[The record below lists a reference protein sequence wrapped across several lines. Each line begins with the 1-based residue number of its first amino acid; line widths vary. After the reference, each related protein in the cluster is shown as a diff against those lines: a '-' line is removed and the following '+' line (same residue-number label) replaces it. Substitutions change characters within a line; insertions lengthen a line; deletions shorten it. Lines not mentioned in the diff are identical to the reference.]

1 MPVRQAGI
9 VHTCR
14 QSAGHVPAFYCA
26 HVAQIRVRELIEVQ
40 YILDR
45 GFAAPFE
52 IEAATEQ
59 EARDQAVNF
68 QADLYLGS
76 VIVPILSGT
85 GWKVVGGEKIYSAR
99 C

>member
-1 MPVRQAGI
+1 M
-9 VHTCR
+9 
-14 QSAGHVPAFYCA
+14 
-26 HVAQIRVRELIEVQ
+26 Q

-59 EARDQAVNF
+59 EARDQADNF
-68 QADLYLGS
+68 QADLFLGS
-76 VIVPILSGT
+76 VIVPNLNRVGE
-85 GWKVVGGEKIYSAR
+85 WKVVGGTLIYSGR